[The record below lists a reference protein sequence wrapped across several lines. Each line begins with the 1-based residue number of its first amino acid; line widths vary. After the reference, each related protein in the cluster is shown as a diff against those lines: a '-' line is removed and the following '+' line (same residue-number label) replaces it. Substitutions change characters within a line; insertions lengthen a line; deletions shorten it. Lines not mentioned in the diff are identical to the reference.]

1 MLQWVVYL
9 MYTVH
14 GHCKVNCDIT
24 LVTLFRAQLG
34 ASTVAPSVLSA
45 TLQSASCAWQ

>member
-1 MLQWVVYL
+1 MGGLLDVHSSWSLQGKL
-9 MYTVH
+9 RH
-14 GHCKVNCDIT
+14 ADIT
-24 LVTLFRAQLG
+24 LLTLFRAQLG